1 MSADP
6 TGDGLHHLSE
16 YTDGIDN
23 PLAVEE
29 EAKRLGIDV
38 ELEATDDEAEAANP
52 TGALEGGARAS
63 GAGDLTKR
71 CAQATRWR
79 RGSTCASWARRS

>member
-6 TGDGLHHLSE
+6 TGDGMHHLSE

-38 ELEATDDEAEAANP
+38 AAASDDEAEAANP
-52 TGALEGGARAS
+52 TGALEGGAGAS
-63 GAGDLTKR
+63 GAGDLTER

-79 RGSTCASWARRS
+79 RASTCASWARRS

>member
-6 TGDGLHHLSE
+6 TGDGMHHLSE

-38 ELEATDDEAEAANP
+38 ESEAPDDEAEAANP
-52 TGALEGGARAS
+52 TGALES
-63 GAGDLTKR
+63 GLGLAGL
-71 CAQATRWR
+71 
-79 RGSTCASWARRS
+79 GI

>member
-6 TGDGLHHLSE
+6 TGDGMHHLSE

-38 ELEATDDEAEAANP
+38 ESEAPDDEAEAANP
-52 TGALEGGARAS
+52 TGALESGAGAS
-63 GAGDLTKR
+63 GAGDLTER
-71 CAQATRWR
+71 CAQATR
-79 RGSTCASWARRS
+79 